1 MTDTRARMLQELP
14 VVYLTA
20 FTSCAVLCSDCHVL
34 SVACRQAIPIE
45 GDIIQGGSAWDDPG
59 SLGKI
64 SKLLYPRGF
73 INGEHFVIHLQS

>member
-1 MTDTRARMLQELP
+1 MC
-14 VVYLTA
+14 
-20 FTSCAVLCSDCHVL
+20 CAVLVL

-73 INGEHFVIHLQS
+73 IHGEHFVIHLQS